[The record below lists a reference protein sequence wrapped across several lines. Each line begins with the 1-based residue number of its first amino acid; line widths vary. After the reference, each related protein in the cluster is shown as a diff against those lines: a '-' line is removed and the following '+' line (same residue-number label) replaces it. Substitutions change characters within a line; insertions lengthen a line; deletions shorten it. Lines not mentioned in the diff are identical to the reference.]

1 MVISELEAS
10 RILEQDMWYFW
21 NKIKDSIT
29 VPLKPHQIGAV
40 ILLSYN
46 IGDNAFKKSSVLK
59 AINEGKMN
67 RAAARF
73 MDWKKSE
80 GAVMDGLILR
90 RAEEIVFFRGE
101 WWKK

>member
-1 MVISELEAS
+1 
-10 RILEQDMWYFW
+10 
-21 NKIKDSIT
+21 
-29 VPLKPHQIGAV
+29 
-40 ILLSYN
+40 LSYN